1 MEAVVSEVLESRA
14 RRRWPA
20 WVVAVSQAAWAAVKL
35 AVGILLT
42 MSPVGAV
49 VVVGWLSRFMQRT
62 AFKVWWNHTER
73 PYKKLMTFREAAAH
87 RPGWAEHESWPNWV
101 LGVRRRA
108 AGGAGGAGL
117 LKRVFSRLGGGL
129 WDNLRLGAALLV
141 NTYLVLGLP
150 CLLMA
155 TWWYAGWQ
163 VSFNKAYE
171 YFSLGALFSLLGVLL
186 FVAGMFYV
194 PMAQARQAVAG
205 EWRAFWQFSLV
216 RRVIRRRWFGCLLLA
231 AGYALA
237 GLWVLLVL
245 AFPMA
250 PQVQDWFG
258 TVPPEKLD
266 ATIRGYYLIG
276 AAGVFPLLVALRWAA
291 ARLYASGMAQMLA
304 VGQVRPEEL
313 SPSERHAFP
322 AELINGPAAAAEWSR
337 RDAVL
342 SWMVSAP
349 FRLTCGTL
357 AALTWFA
364 FVTEIYVAQFFV
376 YRGPRVWLS
385 HPLVQLP
392 WTDYTPSSRAE
403 PK

>member
-20 WVVAVSQAAWAAVKL
+20 WVSAWALAFWAVVKL
-35 AVGILLT
+35 AAGILLT
-42 MSPVGAV
+42 MSPLGAV

-62 AFKVWWNHTER
+62 AFKVWWHQTER
-73 PYKKLMTFREAAAH
+73 PYKKLMSFREAAAH
-87 RPGWAEHESWPNWV
+87 RPGWAAHESWPNWV
-101 LGVRRRA
+101 MGAGRR
-108 AGGAGGAGL
+108 GAGGVGGVGRLAGRAL
-117 LKRVFSRLGGGL
+117 GGL
-129 WDNLRLGAALLV
+129 WENFRIGLAVLA
-141 NTYLVLGLP
+141 NTYVVLGLP

-171 YFSLGALFSLLGVLL
+171 YFSLGALFSLLGVVL

-216 RRVIRRRWFGCLLLA
+216 RRVIRRRWFGCLILA
-231 AGYALA
+231 FGYVVA
-237 GLWVLLVL
+237 GLWVMGVL

-250 PQVQDWFG
+250 PQVQDWFNE
-258 TVPPEKLD
+258 VPLERLD

-276 AAGVFPLLVALRWAA
+276 AAGVFPLLVILRWGA
-291 ARLYASGMAQMLA
+291 ARLYSSGMAQMLA
-304 VGQVRPEEL
+304 VGQVRPDEL
-313 SPSERHAFP
+313 TAAERQAFP
-322 AELINGPAAAAEWSR
+322 AEQINGPAVVAEWSR
-337 RDAVL
+337 RDAVW

-357 AALTWFA
+357 AAAAWLA
-364 FVTEIYVAQFFV
+364 FVAEIYVAQFFV

-392 WTDYTPSSRAE
+392 WTDYTPSARAE
-403 PK
+403 PR